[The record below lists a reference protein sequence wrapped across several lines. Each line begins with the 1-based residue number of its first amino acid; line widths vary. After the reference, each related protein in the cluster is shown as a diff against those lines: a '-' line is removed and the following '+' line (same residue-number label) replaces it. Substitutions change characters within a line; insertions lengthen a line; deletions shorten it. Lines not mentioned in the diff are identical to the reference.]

1 MLESEDWKRPDSA
14 SITICVMDSVYDDFD
29 VIKYLRPGKWSK
41 NVLTIIYLNLLM
53 ENEIVQF

>member
-29 VIKYLRPGKWSK
+29 VIKS
-41 NVLTIIYLNLLM
+41 IYDQV
-53 ENEIVQF
+53 NEAKMF